1 MEVSCVNDV
10 PPWVILS
17 ILGVASALS
26 RSARS
31 VSTEIRMIFGRCF
44 VDCWPE
50 HGSPA
55 RNIQAAMTV
64 ASATRNQTIHPSIL
78 SPTPQTS
85 RLRFS
90 AIFLEN
96 EAPEEAQEGLFALFA
111 HFWHFFA
118 EPPET
123 LTLPGTGVGGI
134 SILRCGIPPPKLL
147 NPDSA
152 RMKARIKPV
161 AQAIPQQVQTQG
173 CERDRGARKKREVSS
188 DTEKVAAVR
197 HHGSPL
203 RQWRLSAESQKAE
216 PGRRQ
221 HHIAC
226 GERSLYQNRRR
237 GISQDVMEQNAPRS
251 RPESSSSLNVLYLF
265 E

>member
-1 MEVSCVNDV
+1 VNDV

-31 VSTEIRMIFGRCF
+31 VSTEIRMILGRCF

-50 HGSPA
+50 QGSPA

-96 EAPEEAQEGLFALFA
+96 EAPEEAQEGLLALFCRTPGNSHPTRNRGGRHLDFEMWDSA
-111 HFWHFFA
+111 A
-118 EPPET
+118 ET
-123 LTLPGTGVGGI
+123 LEPG
-134 SILRCGIPPPKLL
+134 
-147 NPDSA
+147 
-152 RMKARIKPV
+152 
-161 AQAIPQQVQTQG
+161 
-173 CERDRGARKKREVSS
+173 
-188 DTEKVAAVR
+188 
-197 HHGSPL
+197 
-203 RQWRLSAESQKAE
+203 LSADESADQAGRASHPPAGSN
-216 PGRRQ
+216 PG
-221 HHIAC
+221 
-226 GERSLYQNRRR
+226 L
-237 GISQDVMEQNAPRS
+237 
-251 RPESSSSLNVLYLF
+251 
-265 E
+265 